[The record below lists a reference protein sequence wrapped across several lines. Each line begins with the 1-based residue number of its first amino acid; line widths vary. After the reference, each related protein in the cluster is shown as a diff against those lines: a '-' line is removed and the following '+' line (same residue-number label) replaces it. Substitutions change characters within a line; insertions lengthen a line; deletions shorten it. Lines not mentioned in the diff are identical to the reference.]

1 MTLLPLRDYDEKDVI
16 NLFAFQGATP
26 VTKGMLVKVTT
37 GWTSEDELTMLGHV
51 GASFSNTVSQRYGV
65 AAKVGV
71 AGSGDAPLGMLLND
85 VKDTDE
91 NGEQLKFNPRKAAE
105 MEIALSGQ
113 AVPIVTKGVFLYS
126 GAVLA
131 SQTVVAGGSLYCDAG
146 GELSN
151 VADSRVKVGIA
162 LGAKDSNN
170 CVLVKLS
177 I

>member
-37 GWTSEDELTMLGHV
+37 GWTSEDELAMLGHA

-71 AGSGDAPLGMLLND
+71 AGAGDAPLGMLLND

-91 NGEQLKFNPRKAAE
+91 NGEALKFNPRKAAE
-105 MEIALSGQ
+105 MEIVLSGQ
-113 AVPIVTKGVFLYS
+113 AVPIVTKGIFLYS
-126 GAVLA
+126 GATLA
-131 SQTVVAGGSLYCDAG
+131 SDAPTAGASLYCAAN
-146 GELSN
+146 GELTTTAASN
-151 VADSRVKVGIA
+151 IKVGIA
-162 LGAKDSNN
+162 LGAKDAYNS
-170 CVLVKLS
+170 VLIKLS